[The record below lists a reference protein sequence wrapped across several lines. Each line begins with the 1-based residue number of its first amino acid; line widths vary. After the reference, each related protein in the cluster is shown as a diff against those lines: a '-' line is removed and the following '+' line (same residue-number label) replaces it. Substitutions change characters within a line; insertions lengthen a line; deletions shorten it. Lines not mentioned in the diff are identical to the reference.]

1 MDGTKN
7 QFQGIFQDAQHHLH
21 GAAQRPGFVCG
32 LGLLPY
38 PVGEDGPENNEL
50 AITLEKVL
58 MVVIPVSLAAGYI
71 LFRVLLRSVQPGLP
85 LVHKMKRYSSAN
97 LIRSAFLEVPGL
109 FASVAAL
116 VTAHVLFLTIVP
128 LILVLFILFR
138 PTRSVIAQE
147 LGLSVAERAKL
158 EDPAAIISETI
169 E

>member
-1 MDGTKN
+1 MARKINSREYFRTLNIIYMG
-7 QFQGIFQDAQHHLH
+7 QLSALVLF
-21 GAAQRPGFVCG
+21 AALAYYLIRSGKI
-32 LGLLPY
+32 
-38 PVGEDGPENNEL
+38 GPENNEL